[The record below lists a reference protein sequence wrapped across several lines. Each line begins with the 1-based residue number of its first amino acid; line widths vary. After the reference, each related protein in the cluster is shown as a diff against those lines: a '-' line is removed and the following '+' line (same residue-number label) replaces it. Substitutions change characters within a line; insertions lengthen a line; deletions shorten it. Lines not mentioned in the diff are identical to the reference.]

1 MRACGAV
8 NGEVSNADFPRAN
21 ECMRQHGWAIDHVV
35 PDPPAAEEHGT
46 VVHFEDLRKKPSG
59 DWRGNAV
66 LQADTR
72 GCGRRNATDYESQEF
87 KQCMLGRGWQF
98 AYTKHAPTVA
108 SGHEKTWQEIDDDGV
123 LVTCRAILGGFGSV
137 CSNF

>member
-1 MRACGAV
+1 
-8 NGEVSNADFPRAN
+8 
-21 ECMRQHGWAIDHVV
+21 
-35 PDPPAAEEHGT
+35 
-46 VVHFEDLRKKPSG
+46 
-59 DWRGNAV
+59 
-66 LQADTR
+66 
-72 GCGRRNATDYESQEF
+72 
-87 KQCMLGRGWQF
+87 MLGRGWQF